1 MDQFPT
7 VTIRATHRTDRRD
20 ARRHNRA
27 TSGLGASRE
36 RIPPMPVECDH
47 CSLPVPP
54 GLVEP
59 DAGQQFCCNGCRVA
73 YEVIHEHGLDGY
85 YDIKSRIAA
94 PEEPAHRSGRG
105 FTEFDDPAFHRLYS
119 RSLPTGLATVELYLE
134 GVHCAACVWLV
145 EKLTVVVDGVAE
157 VRLDLGRSLATVTW
171 DPETTP
177 LSQVARFLDSIGYAP
192 HPYRGVEARDMARR
206 EERRLLIRVAAAGAI
221 AGNVMLI
228 AFALYGGRFQG
239 ITDEFRTLFRWLS
252 LALAVPSVVWCASVF
267 YRGAWGSL
275 KTRTLHMDLPIAIG
289 ILAGFI
295 QGAINTVRGAGE
307 IYFDSVTALIF
318 FLLVG
323 RFLQRRQQRRAASS
337 TELLFSI
344 APAVARLVDSDGVR
358 EVPLEA
364 LSPGNT
370 VEVRAGDSIPAD
382 GVVIEGFSTL
392 DRSLLTG
399 ESLPEPVAVGDP
411 VHAGTVNLGGRLLVE
426 VRVTGEDTRVGR
438 LMRLVEEGAM
448 RRAPVVLLA
457 DRISGWFVAIV
468 LVLAAITLGVWFV
481 LDPERAVGH
490 AVALLIVSCPCA
502 LGLATPLAVSAAI
515 GHAARKKILIKGGDA
530 LENLARPGRMLLDK
544 TGTLTEGR
552 LGVLRW
558 WGDESV
564 KPLVAAIERHSA
576 HPVARALSG
585 GLTEDEV
592 PEASEV
598 EEITGAG
605 ISGICDGR
613 HIIVASTS
621 YITREFGGLPGG
633 AATVAEA
640 FANEGLSPVAVVV
653 DREVVAVA
661 GIGDPLRADSADS
674 VAAIRAGGWQVE
686 ILSGDH
692 PAVVRSVAD
701 QLGIEA
707 AAARGA
713 ATPEDKLE
721 AVREAATGAPV
732 AMVGDGVNDAAAL
745 AAATVGIGVH
755 GGAEAALAAADVYL
769 GRPGLEP
776 VVDLLRGSRRTLGV
790 IRRNL
795 VFSLTYNVVAV
806 SFAVTGHMS
815 PLLAAILMPLSSMTV
830 VLSSYR
836 ARTF

>member
-1 MDQFPT
+1 M
-7 VTIRATHRTDRRD
+7 
-20 ARRHNRA
+20 
-27 TSGLGASRE
+27 S
-36 RIPPMPVECDH
+36 VECDH
-47 CSLPVPP
+47 CSLPVPA
-54 GLVEP
+54 GLVE
-59 DAGQQFCCNGCRVA
+59 ANAELQFCCNGCRVA

-85 YDIKSRIAA
+85 YDIRSRIEAS
-94 PEEPAHRSGRG
+94 EQPAQRSGRA
-105 FTEFDDPAFHRLYS
+105 FTEFDDPAFHRLYC
-119 RSLPTGLATVELYLE
+119 RPLPSNLATVELYLE

-171 DPETTP
+171 NPETTP

-192 HPYRGVEARDMARR
+192 HPFRGVDARDMARR
-206 EERRLLIRVAAAGAI
+206 EERSLLIRIAVAGAI

-228 AFALYGGRFQG
+228 AFALYGGSFHG
-239 ITDEFRTLFRWLS
+239 ITDEFRILFRWVS
-252 LALAVPSVVWCASVF
+252 LALAIPSVAWCASVF
-267 YRGAWGSL
+267 YRGARGAL
-275 KTRTLHMDLPIAIG
+275 KTRALHMDLPIAIG

-295 QGAINTVRGAGE
+295 QGAVNTVRGSGE

-323 RFLQRRQQRRAASS
+323 RFLQRRQQRRAANS

-344 APAVARLVDSDGVR
+344 APATARLVDADGVR

-382 GVVIEGFSTL
+382 GTVVDGSSAL

-399 ESLPEPVAVGDP
+399 ESQPEPVAVGDP
-411 VHAGTVNLGGRLLVE
+411 VHAGTVNLAGRLLVE
-426 VRVTGEDTRVGR
+426 VRVTGEDTRAGR

-468 LVLAAITLGVWFV
+468 LALAAITLGVWLK
-481 LDPERAVGH
+481 LDPEHAVGH

-515 GHAARKKILIKGGDA
+515 GRAARKKILIKGGDA

-552 LGVLRW
+552 LGVVRW

-564 KPLVAAIERHSA
+564 RSMVAAIERHSA
-576 HPVARALSG
+576 HPVARALSEDS
-585 GLTEDEV
+585 TEIGAPDATEV
-592 PEASEV
+592 Q
-598 EEITGAG
+598 EITGAG
-605 ISGICDGR
+605 ISGVCEGR
-613 HIIVASTS
+613 NVLVASTS
-621 YITREFGGLPGG
+621 HLAHLLGSIPEDAV
-633 AATVAEA
+633 AAADG
-640 FANEGLSPVAVVV
+640 FANEGLSPVAVAINKK
-653 DREVVAVA
+653 VVAVA
-661 GIGDPLRADSADS
+661 GIGDPLRADSENS
-674 VAAIRAGGWQVE
+674 VAAIRDSGWQVE

-692 PAVVRSVAD
+692 PAVVRSIANQV
-701 QLGIEA
+701 GIA
-707 AAARGA
+707 PAAARGA

-721 AVREAATGAPV
+721 AVREAATKTTV

-745 AAATVGIGVH
+745 AVATVGIGVH
-755 GGAEAALAAADVYL
+755 GGAEATLAAADVYL

-776 VVDLLRGSRRTLGV
+776 VVDLLHGSRRTLGV

-806 SFAVTGHMS
+806 SFAITGHMS

>member
-1 MDQFPT
+1 M
-7 VTIRATHRTDRRD
+7 
-20 ARRHNRA
+20 
-27 TSGLGASRE
+27 S
-36 RIPPMPVECDH
+36 VECDH
-47 CSLPVPP
+47 CSLSVPA
-54 GLVEP
+54 GLVE
-59 DAGQQFCCNGCRVA
+59 ANAELQFCCNGCRVA
-73 YEVIHEHGLDGY
+73 FEVIHEHGLDGY
-85 YDIKSRIAA
+85 YDIKSRIET
-94 PEEPAHRSGRG
+94 PEQPAQRSGRA
-105 FTEFDDPAFHRLYS
+105 FTEFDDPAFHRLYC
-119 RSLPTGLATVELYLE
+119 RTLPSSLATVELYLE

-171 DPETTP
+171 NPETTP

-192 HPYRGVEARDMARR
+192 HPFRGVDARDMARR
-206 EERRLLIRVAAAGAI
+206 EERSLLIRIAVAGAI

-228 AFALYGGRFQG
+228 AFALYGGSFHG
-239 ITDEFRTLFRWLS
+239 ITDEFRILFRWVS
-252 LALAVPSVVWCASVF
+252 LALAIPSVAWCASVF
-267 YRGAWGSL
+267 YRGAWGAL

-295 QGAINTVRGAGE
+295 QGAVNTVRGSGE

-344 APAVARLVDSDGVR
+344 APATARLVEADGVR

-370 VEVRAGDSIPAD
+370 VEIRAGDSIPAD
-382 GVVIEGFSTL
+382 GTVVDGSSTL

-399 ESLPEPVAVGDP
+399 ESQPEPVAVGDP
-411 VHAGTVNLGGRLLVE
+411 VHAGTVNLAGRLLVE

-468 LVLAAITLGVWFV
+468 LALAAITLGVWLK
-481 LDPERAVGH
+481 LDPEHAVGH

-515 GHAARKKILIKGGDA
+515 GRAARKNILIKGGDA

-544 TGTLTEGR
+544 TGTVTEGR
-552 LGVLRW
+552 LGVVRW

-564 KPLVAAIERHSA
+564 KPMVAAIERHSA
-576 HPVARALSG
+576 HPVARALSEDSSEIG
-585 GLTEDEV
+585 APDATEV
-592 PEASEV
+592 Q
-598 EEITGAG
+598 EITGAG
-605 ISGICDGR
+605 ISGVCEGR
-613 HIIVASTS
+613 NVLVASTS
-621 YITREFGGLPGG
+621 HLAHLLGSLPKEAV
-633 AATVAEA
+633 AAADG
-640 FANEGLSPVAVVV
+640 FANEGLSPVAVAINKK
-653 DREVVAVA
+653 VVAVA
-661 GIGDPLRADSADS
+661 GIGDPLRADSENS
-674 VAAIRAGGWQVE
+674 VAAIRDSGWQVE

-692 PAVVRSVAD
+692 PAVVRSIANQV
-701 QLGIEA
+701 GIA
-707 AAARGA
+707 PAAARGA

-721 AVREAATGAPV
+721 AVREAATKTTV

-745 AAATVGIGVH
+745 AVATVGIGVH
-755 GGAEAALAAADVYL
+755 GGAEATLAAADVYL

-806 SFAVTGHMS
+806 TFAITGHMS